1 VTVID
6 FIYIVLQLLKKK
18 MKKLEEDFEKL
29 DHSKIETLVADD
41 GNLTDTVNWTPSSR

>member
-1 VTVID
+1 LYIV
-6 FIYIVLQLLKKK
+6 FFFFACSFYIVLQLLKKK

-41 GNLTDTVNWTPSSR
+41 GNLTDTVN